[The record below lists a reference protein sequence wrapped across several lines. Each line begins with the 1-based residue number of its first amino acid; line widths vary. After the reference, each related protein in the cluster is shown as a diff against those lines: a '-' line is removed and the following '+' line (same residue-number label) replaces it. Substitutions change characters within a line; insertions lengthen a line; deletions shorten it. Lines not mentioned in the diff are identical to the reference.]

1 MTDILRGK
9 RLEPM
14 DELALKITSSVE
26 ADKRIQ
32 KAVVYINMAHV
43 LALYNARAIS
53 KEDMTKIMKALSE
66 ELGGFP
72 LDYRYE
78 DVHMSLEQD
87 LSLKIGDIAGHIGL
101 AKSRN
106 DQVATAIR
114 LELRE
119 ELLSLMESLE
129 ALIENILNVS
139 SENVKTFFITFT
151 HLQPAQASTGAHWL
165 LSYAWAFLRDMERLK
180 MAYAMVDMSPMGS
193 AANAGS
199 LVPIDR
205 YEEAEMLGFSGLI
218 ENTLDAV
225 SARDFI
231 FDALYS
237 ITSISLNL
245 SKLSADII
253 AFMSLG
259 ILDLD
264 DKFVST
270 SSIMPQKR
278 NPVVAEIVRS
288 KSSILM
294 SNLIGAMEI
303 VRGLN
308 SSYNLDLQEITP
320 KLWASIDEIS
330 MILKVMS
337 GMVLGIKFNQKK
349 AEELAKKAFVTAS
362 DLAEFISLKY
372 SVPFREA
379 HHIVG
384 EAVKGS
390 EEGEE
395 LASTLIELLKQKGI
409 NVNAEEINK
418 ILNPTISIE
427 SKITAGGPH
436 PKESLRQINMINLKL
451 KEFEDFV
458 STSKR
463 KIEKTYQMMINK
475 GWY

>member
-14 DELALKITSSVE
+14 DDLALKITSSVE

-32 KAVVYINMAHV
+32 KAVVYVNMAHV

-72 LDYRYE
+72 MDYRYE

-87 LSLKIGDIAGHIGL
+87 LSSKIGNAAGHIGL

-106 DQVATAIR
+106 DQVVTAIR
-114 LELRE
+114 LELKE
-119 ELLSLMESLE
+119 ELLSVMESLE
-129 ALIENILNVS
+129 ALIENILNAS
-139 SENVKTFFITFT
+139 SENIKTFFITFT

-165 LSYAWAFLRDMERLK
+165 LSYAWALLRDLERLK
-180 MAYAMVDMSPMGS
+180 LAYTMTDMSPMGS

-205 YEEAEMLGFSGLI
+205 YEEADILGFSSLL
-218 ENTLDAV
+218 ENTVDAV
-225 SARDFI
+225 ATRDFI
-231 FDALYS
+231 FDTLYS
-237 ITSISLNL
+237 ISSISLNI
-245 SKLSADII
+245 SKLSSDII
-253 AFMSLG
+253 AFMALG

-278 NPVVAEIVRS
+278 NPVVAEIIRA
-288 KSSILM
+288 KSAVLM

-320 KLWASIDEIS
+320 RLWTSMDEILS
-330 MILKVMS
+330 ILKAMS
-337 GMVLGIKFNQKK
+337 SMVLGIRFNSDK

-362 DLAEFISLKY
+362 DLAEFISLKFGI
-372 SVPFREA
+372 PFREA

-384 EAVKGS
+384 EAVKMS
-390 EEGEE
+390 EDGRE
-395 LASTLIELLKQKGI
+395 LVPALIELLQQKGI
-409 NVNAEEINK
+409 SANEAELSQMIN
-418 ILNPTISIE
+418 PVASIE
-427 SKITAGGPH
+427 KKVTVGGPH
-436 PKESLRQINMINLKL
+436 PKESVRQINIINLKL

-458 STSKR
+458 GLSKR

>member
-14 DELALKITSSVE
+14 DDLALKITSSVE
-26 ADKRIQ
+26 TDKRIQ
-32 KAVVYINMAHV
+32 KAVVYVNMAHV

-53 KEDMTKIMKALSE
+53 KEDMSKIMKALSE

-87 LSLKIGDIAGHIGL
+87 LSLKIGEVAGHIGL

-114 LELRE
+114 LELKE
-119 ELLSLMESLE
+119 ELLSVMESLE
-129 ALIENILNVS
+129 SLIENILNVA

-165 LSYAWAFLRDMERLK
+165 LSYAWALLRDLERLK
-180 MAYAMVDMSPMGS
+180 LAYSITDMSPMGS

-199 LVPIDR
+199 LVPVDR
-205 YEEAEMLGFSGLI
+205 YEEADMLGFSGLV
-218 ENTLDAV
+218 ENTIDAV
-225 SARDFI
+225 STRDFI

-253 AFMSLG
+253 SFMSLG

-278 NPVVAEIVRS
+278 NPVVAEIVRA
-288 KSSILM
+288 KSAVLT

-320 KLWASIDEIS
+320 RLWASIDEVS
-330 MILKVMS
+330 SILKVMS
-337 GMVLGIKFNQKK
+337 GMVLGIKFNENK
-349 AEELAKKAFVTAS
+349 AEELAKKAFVIAS
-362 DLAEFISLKY
+362 DLAEFISLKFG
-372 SVPFREA
+372 VPFREA

-384 EAVKGS
+384 EAVKSS
-390 EEGEE
+390 EAGGE
-395 LASTLIELLKQKGI
+395 LISSLIEILKQNGI
-409 NVNAEEINK
+409 NADAQELTQVIN
-418 ILNPTISIE
+418 PVSSIE
-427 SKITAGGPH
+427 KKITAGGPH
-436 PKESLRQINMINLKL
+436 PKESIRQINMINLKL

-458 STSKR
+458 NLSKR